1 MAKQNITLYKDVRF
15 WLIVFSLTAL
25 AVSGLA

>member
-1 MAKQNITLYKDVRF
+1 MAKQNIILYKDVRF